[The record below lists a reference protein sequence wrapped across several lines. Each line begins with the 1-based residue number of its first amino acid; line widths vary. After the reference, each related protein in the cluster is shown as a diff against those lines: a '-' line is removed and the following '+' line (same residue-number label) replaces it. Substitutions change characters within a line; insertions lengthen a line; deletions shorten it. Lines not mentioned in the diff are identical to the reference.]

1 MSNSRRLLSLFTILA
16 LITLGLTASGCG
28 GDEDSSSASD
38 SAKAGAKSLTQA
50 MNRASTAFDDIG
62 STRASLDRFGQDIEN
77 PISQTGDV
85 IALLGTGNDAE
96 KLLLTAA
103 RQQRTFLQ
111 TAKEAAVSR
120 TRAAAVRAA
129 DNARAAGKRAVA
141 SYSRVIAASDELAG
155 LVPPA
160 TTFNTSN
167 LRDGVISA
175 WGSSAKKSSGS
186 SKTTTSKT
194 TTSSNSSS
202 GGTDCGGGV
211 TAGNAATS
219 CPFARNVA
227 DNYRGSGGSTNIDVF
242 SPVTNR
248 NYVMRC
254 VGAAPVVC
262 TGGNG
267 AVVRIR

>member
-1 MSNSRRLLSLFTILA
+1 MSKSRRLLSLFTITA
-16 LITLGLTASGCG
+16 VIPLGVAASGCG
-28 GDEDSSSASD
+28 GSDDSASASD

-62 STRASLDRFGQDIEN
+62 STRASLDRFGQDIGN

-96 KLLLTAA
+96 KVLLTAA

-111 TAKEAAVSR
+111 TAKEAATSR

-129 DNARAAGKRAVA
+129 DNARSAGKRAVA
-141 SYSRVIAASDELAG
+141 SYSRVIAESDELAG

-167 LRDGVISA
+167 LRNGVVSA
-175 WGSSAKKSSGS
+175 WGSSSSKKSSGS

-194 TTSSNSSS
+194 TTSSGSAA
-202 GGTDCGGGV
+202 TDCGGGV

-242 SPVTNR
+242 SPVTGR

-267 AVVRIR
+267 AVVKIR